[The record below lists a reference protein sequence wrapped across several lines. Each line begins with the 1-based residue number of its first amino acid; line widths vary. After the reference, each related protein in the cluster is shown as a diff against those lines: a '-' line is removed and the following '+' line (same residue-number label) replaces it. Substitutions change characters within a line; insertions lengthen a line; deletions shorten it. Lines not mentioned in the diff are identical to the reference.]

1 MKGTRIKKWV
11 ITMLVVGIVIG
22 APAVLSAAGPAA
34 GNFDWKKYDGT
45 TIHFLGCAGPYNN
58 TIQEAIPLFKAKTG
72 ITVVANFLP
81 ETDFFNKVQLVAA
94 AGAGEYD
101 NYMVGFPNMIDWVPA
116 SWLEPLDG
124 YIANPQVTNPD
135 QNMGDF
141 FPNVLRNVKWD
152 GVKGHRF
159 GSSDDM
165 KLMGLPLGV
174 MVNMLMYRK
183 DIFQKYNLP
192 VPTTIDEAI
201 KVGKIIQQ
209 REPGMYG
216 IATRGVKEIQQLF
229 GGVWSTLE
237 SYGGTD
243 FDSNMNPAFASD
255 GMVKGLNDWSKMIK
269 EIGNVNNWASMTWY
283 DVMSDLS
290 SGKAAMALDACAI
303 GGWINSGKD
312 SAAKGH
318 IAFAEPFK
326 GSDLSKARSFM
337 WAWNIA
343 VASGSRNKEAAW
355 YFAQFVT
362 SKDMQLRG
370 SDMSWPTRK
379 SVFDDKGFQKANAGQ
394 IDFFNAWAKT
404 IKYSGFEFSPVPGLN
419 DWGYQL
425 AGEIQDVVLGRT
437 PAEKA
442 MKSLSDYYNKSF

>member
-1 MKGTRIKKWV
+1 
-11 ITMLVVGIVIG
+11 
-22 APAVLSAAGPAA
+22 
-34 GNFDWKKYDGT
+34 
-45 TIHFLGCAGPYNN
+45 
-58 TIQEAIPLFKAKTG
+58 
-72 ITVVANFLP
+72 
-81 ETDFFNKVQLVAA
+81 
-94 AGAGEYD
+94 
-101 NYMVGFPNMIDWVPA
+101 
-116 SWLEPLDG
+116 
-124 YIANPQVTNPD
+124 
-135 QNMGDF
+135 MG
-141 FPNVLRNVKWD
+141 
-152 GVKGHRF
+152 
-159 GSSDDM
+159 M
-165 KLMGLPLGV
+165 PLGV

-183 DIFQKYNLP
+183 DIFDKYHLS

-201 KVGKIIQQ
+201 KVGKVIQQ

-237 SYGGTD
+237 SYGATD
-243 FDSNMNPAFASD
+243 FDANMKPAFASD
-255 GMVKGLNDWSKMIK
+255 GMVKGLNDWQRMVK

-312 SAAKGH
+312 CVGKGH

-326 GSDLSKARSFM
+326 SSDPSKARSFM

-343 VASGSRNKEAAW
+343 VAADSRNKEAAW

-362 SKDMQLRG
+362 SKEMQLRG
-370 SDMSWPTRK
+370 SDMSWPTRR
-379 SVFDDKGFQKANAGQ
+379 SVFDDKDFQKANVGQ
-394 IDFFNAWAKT
+394 INFFDAWAKT
-404 IKYSGFEFSPVPGLN
+404 IKYAGFEFSPVPGLN

-425 AGEIQDVVLGRT
+425 AGKIQDVVLGHA

-442 MKSLSDYYNKSF
+442 MSDMVDYYNKNY

>member
-1 MKGTRIKKWV
+1 MEMRRKGIKNLV
-11 ITMLVVGIVIG
+11 ITMLVVGIAIL
-22 APAVLSAAGPAA
+22 APALAAADSG
-34 GNFDWKKYDGT
+34 FDWKKFDGQ

-116 SWLEPLDG
+116 NWLEPLDS
-124 YIANPQVTNPD
+124 YISNAQVTNPD
-135 QNMGDF
+135 QNMADF
-141 FPNVLRNVKWD
+141 FPNALKNVRWD

-159 GSSDDM
+159 GSGTDA
-165 KLMGLPLGV
+165 KLWALPLGQ
-174 MVNMLMYRK
+174 MINMLMYRK
-183 DIFQKYNLP
+183 DIFDKYNLK

-201 KVGKIIQQ
+201 AVGKVIQSK
-209 REPGMYG
+209 EKGMYG

-229 GGVWSTLE
+229 GGVWSTME
-237 SYGGTD
+237 SYGATD
-243 FDSNMNPAFASD
+243 FDASMKPAFNSD
-255 GMVKGLNDWSKMIK
+255 GMVKGLNDWKRMIK
-269 EIGNVNNWASMTWY
+269 EIGNINNWASMTWY
-283 DVMSDLS
+283 DVMTDLT

-312 SAAKGH
+312 SVAKGK
-318 IAFAEPFK
+318 IAFAEPLH
-326 GSDLSKARSFM
+326 GPDVSKERSFM

-343 VASGSRNKEAAW
+343 VAAGSKNKVPAW
-355 YFAQFVT
+355 YFTQFVT
-362 SKDMQLRG
+362 SKDMQLKG

-379 SVFDDKGFQKANAGQ
+379 SVFDDPGFQKGNVNQ
-394 IDFFNAWAKT
+394 PRFFDAWDKT
-404 IKYSGFEFSPVPGLN
+404 IKYAGFEFSPVPGLN

-425 AGEIQDVVLGRT
+425 AGQIQDVVLDRT
-437 PAEKA
+437 PAAKA
-442 MKSLSDYYNKSF
+442 MQNVCDYYNKNF